1 MVTWNNVIC
10 QAREV
15 RSSPVVWHLDS
26 RLLSSLLGMTFS
38 RWAMPFSVNSTEPL
52 PPEMPNPEVLLCCK
66 CTWWWEPEIKTGH
79 VNRDHKVVVLRN
91 PPGGQDASRKYCF
104 LVLCHLLPHLEA
116 TLEDLTNTSWV
127 GQLDWP
133 SPHASPQFLPPVLM
147 PPQTSSSVVPHLK
160 LTHHNPWLSFF
171 KFTGQQPG
179 GPWCSGSLCWLW
191 VSGTPTS
198 EIKPT

>member
-1 MVTWNNVIC
+1 M
-10 QAREV
+10 
-15 RSSPVVWHLDS
+15 WHLDS

-38 RWAMPFSVNSTEPL
+38 RWAMLFSVNSTEPL
-52 PPEMPNPEVLLCCK
+52 PSEMPNPEVLFCCK

-79 VNRDHKVVVLRN
+79 VKQGPQSDSSEK
-91 PPGGQDASRKYCF
+91 PSWCCF

-133 SPHASPQFLPPVLM
+133 SPPASPQFLPPVLM

-160 LTHHNPWLSFF
+160 LTRHNPWLSFF

-179 GPWCSGSLCWLW
+179 GPWCSESLCWLW
-191 VSGTPTS
+191 VSGTLTS